1 MFLLTR
7 TIAVWVAICM
17 LAGSSL
23 RGADRPIIL
32 GIVIDGSNKESRAP
46 LQAYLTK
53 AMGQSVSVE
62 APGTF
67 KETVGHLAD
76 GSYDFACL
84 GALVYIRAHAN
95 YGVIPLV
102 QRTADFAVSLGLHY
116 GHALLDS
123 FAQRLEG
130 KEVCIW

>member
-7 TIAVWVAICM
+7 TIGVLAAICS

-23 RGADRPIIL
+23 CGADRPMIL

-67 KETVGHLAD
+67 KHTVGHIAD
-76 GSYDFACL
+76 GSYDSAGL
-84 GALVYIRAHAN
+84 VALVYIRAQGN
-95 YGVIPLV
+95 SGVIPLV
-102 QRTADFAVSLGLHY
+102 QRTAD
-116 GHALLDS
+116 
-123 FAQRLEG
+123 
-130 KEVCIW
+130 